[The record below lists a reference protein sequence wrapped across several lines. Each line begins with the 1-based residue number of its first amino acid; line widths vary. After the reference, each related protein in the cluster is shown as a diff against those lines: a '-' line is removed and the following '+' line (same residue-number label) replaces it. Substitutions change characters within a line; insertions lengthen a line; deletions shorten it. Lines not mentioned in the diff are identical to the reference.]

1 MELKRVGVLGCDFV
15 GLHTLRAICDV
26 LFGAICDVLFDEFR
40 ERRFARPPTL
50 RNLLS
55 AGWYGRKSGRGFHD
69 YSGEAPGG
77 GRAALSRPSVEQRA
91 QVIHAGTGSLTGV
104 PRPAVGLHGEP
115 AVEPAVA

>member
-1 MELKRVGVLGCDFV
+1 MPSLMELKRVGVLGCDFV

-26 LFGAICDVLFDEFR
+26 LFDAICDVLFGAICDVLFDAVCDVRFDEFR

-77 GRAALSRPSVEQRA
+77 
-91 QVIHAGTGSLTGV
+91 
-104 PRPAVGLHGEP
+104 
-115 AVEPAVA
+115 